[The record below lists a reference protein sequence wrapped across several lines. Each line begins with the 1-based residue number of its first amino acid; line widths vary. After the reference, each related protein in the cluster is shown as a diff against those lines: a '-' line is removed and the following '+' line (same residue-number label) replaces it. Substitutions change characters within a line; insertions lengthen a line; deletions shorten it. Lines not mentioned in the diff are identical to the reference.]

1 MSQLVMLRHGQSKWN
16 EANLFTGWVDIPLSE
31 HGVKEAIES
40 GAKLANTHFDLIFC
54 SDLTRAKMT
63 VGLAFLN
70 HSSGKIPVFLHTGEG
85 KMESWG
91 EVYNEKTKATLIPVI
106 SAWEL
111 NERMYGALQGLN
123 KDETRKKYG
132 TEQVEIWRRSYDVAP
147 PEGESLQMTAE
158 RSIPY
163 FKKSIAPH
171 LEAGKSVLLVAHG
184 NSIRSI
190 TMEIEGLTRDE
201 VVKVEIATGAPLS
214 YTYDKGRFHKSPLR
228 L

>member
-1 MSQLVMLRHGQSKWN
+1 MSLLVMLRHGQSKWN

-31 HGVKEAIES
+31 LGVKEAMES
-40 GAKLANTHFDLIFC
+40 GTRIATTNFDLIF
-54 SDLTRAKMT
+54 SSELMRAKMT

-70 HSSGKIPVFLHTGEG
+70 HTSRKIPVFLHPGED

-91 EVYNEKTKATLIPVI
+91 RVYDEKTEATLIPVI

-111 NERMYGALQGLN
+111 NERMYGALQGLD
-123 KDETRKKYG
+123 KDETRRKFG
-132 TEQVEIWRRSYDVAP
+132 VEQVQIWRRSYDIAP
-147 PEGESLQMTAE
+147 PEGESLEMTAA

-163 FKKSIAPH
+163 FKKNIVPH
-171 LEAGKSVLLVAHG
+171 LEAHKNVLLVAHG

-201 VVKVEIATGAPLS
+201 VVRVEIPTGIPIT
-214 YTYDKGRFHKSPLR
+214 YTYDGGRFLKAAP
-228 L
+228 